1 MNILVTICAR
11 GGSKGV
17 KNKNI
22 RELDGKPLIYYTI
35 EAAKKWGKATR
46 IVCSTDSQ
54 QIAEV
59 AKECGAEVP
68 FMRPPELAT
77 DSAGKVP
84 VIRHALLECQRIY
97 GEKYDLVVDL
107 DVTSPIRT
115 SKDLDGCLKLYE
127 EFHPDVVFSVLDA
140 RRNPYFN
147 MVETIDKDGFAV
159 LCKDAGK
166 VLRRQDAPKVYD
178 MNASI
183 YFYNPEFLLSSED
196 VSIHSAK
203 KKMVYVM
210 QETSAMDIDSE
221 LDFKIME
228 ILLKEKVVS
237 L

>member
-1 MNILVTICAR
+1 MKILVTICAR

-22 RELDGKPLIYYTI
+22 RELAGKPLIFYTI
-35 EAAKKWGKATR
+35 DAAKKWGKATR
-46 IVCSTDSQ
+46 IVCSTDSP

-77 DSAGKVP
+77 DEAGKVS
-84 VIRHALLECQRIY
+84 VIRHTLVECQKIY

-115 SKDLDGCLKLYE
+115 SEDLEGCLKLYE
-127 EFHPDVVFSVLDA
+127 KVHPDVVFSVLNA
-140 RRNPYFN
+140 QRNPYFN
-147 MVETIDKDGFAV
+147 MVEIDKDGFAV
-159 LCKDAGK
+159 LCKDAGE

-183 YFYNPEFLLSSED
+183 YFYNPKFLLSSED
-196 VSIHSAK
+196 VSIYSAK
-203 KKMVYVM
+203 KKMAYVM
-210 QETSAMDIDSE
+210 EDDSAIDIDSE
-221 LDFKIME
+221 LDFKIIE
-228 ILLKEKVVS
+228 FLLKEKVVS